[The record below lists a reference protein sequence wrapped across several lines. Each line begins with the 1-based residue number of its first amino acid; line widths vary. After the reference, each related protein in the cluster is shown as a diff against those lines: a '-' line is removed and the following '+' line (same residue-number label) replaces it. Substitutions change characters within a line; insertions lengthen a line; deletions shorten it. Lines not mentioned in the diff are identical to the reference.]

1 MIYYKNNVTPK
12 RIEWWKSL
20 SLREQNLRICL
31 FEIRKIAISEQKTL
45 LKYKKSR
52 KEVLSAKA
60 TLKQLKLIAK
70 AIERQIPGYINIER
84 ADDYSTA
91 YRCAHCRQTIP
102 YYASYCPNCGQ
113 RVSDNLV

>member
-31 FEIRKIAISEQKTL
+31 FEIRKIAIPEQKAL
-45 LKYKKSR
+45 LRYRKSR
-52 KEVLSAKA
+52 KEVLRTKA
-60 TLKQLKLIAK
+60 VIKRLKLVAK
-70 AIERQIPGYINIER
+70 AIKRQIPGYINIEK
-84 ADDYSTA
+84 ADDCSAA
-91 YRCAHCRQTIP
+91 YHCACCRQDVP

-113 RVSDNLV
+113 RISI